1 MSNFRISVT
10 QIWHSGI
17 PHIGTNS
24 SRFLYSHEIFHLV
37 NYFSLIFNSTISGTS
52 GWGWNKTMFSWLSD
66 QRYNFLVSKQIKKDF
81 RTLVTYDHFLVISD
95 KLKSHIPKLSQK
107 DRLKNDRDES
117 FCENSWLFCKSEMF
131 KKWSFHKFESLF
143 YFVWDKKV
151 WNALYTEFGSFF
163 RKKDLLVFCQ
173 NMVKPYPISI

>member
-24 SRFLYSHEIFHLV
+24 NRFLYSHEIFHLV
-37 NYFSLIFNSTISGTS
+37 NYFLLISILFIYYFWNFIS

-81 RTLVTYDHFLVISD
+81 RTLVTYDHFLVISV
-95 KLKSHIPKLSQK
+95 KQRSQINFHKKTSKYGKTIPHFYLRTLKSTIFCPFWTVSIQLYTVFPRFSRTQPPFINSKMIQF
-107 DRLKNDRDES
+107 DS
-117 FCENSWLFCKSEMF
+117 FC
-131 KKWSFHKFESLF
+131 
-143 YFVWDKKV
+143 
-151 WNALYTEFGSFF
+151 
-163 RKKDLLVFCQ
+163 
-173 NMVKPYPISI
+173 

>member
-24 SRFLYSHEIFHLV
+24 NRFLYSHEIFHLV
-37 NYFSLIFNSTISGTS
+37 NYFLLISILFIYYFWNFIS

-117 FCENSWLFCKSEMF
+117 FCENSWLFCKSEMSM
-131 KKWSFHKFESLF
+131 KWSFHKFESLF
-143 YFVWDKKV
+143 
-151 WNALYTEFGSFF
+151 LF
-163 RKKDLLVFCQ
+163 RLRQESMKCLIHGIRVIF
-173 NMVKPYPISI
+173 

>member
-37 NYFSLIFNSTISGTS
+37 NYFLLFSILFIYYFWNFFS

-95 KLKSHIPKLSQK
+95 KLKSHI
-107 DRLKNDRDES
+107 N
-117 FCENSWLFCKSEMF
+117 
-131 KKWSFHKFESLF
+131 FHKKTDSDTTFLF
-143 YFVWDKKV
+143 VRNDQKMVTGDQSSKVFFYLLWD
-151 WNALYTEFGSFF
+151 
-163 RKKDLLVFCQ
+163 
-173 NMVKPYPISI
+173 